1 MKNLYSKE
9 VGMSSKKAK
18 VDPELVKRLI
28 KVVDDSCSGNRSD
41 FAAALGIAPSNI
53 TRYLS
58 GTTVPKISFLA
69 MVSDIY
75 GYNYLWLAKGV
86 GPVKGTSPD
95 EYKRLHSQCSKL
107 AKENEELRKTVNN
120 LNDMLELYKTKH
132 KGK

>member
-1 MKNLYSKE
+1 MKNIYNGGNMNAKTSTVDTGLIDRLNKVIKE
-9 VGMSSKKAK
+9 SAGKKYTFAQQLG
-18 VDPELVKRLI
+18 VDP
-28 KVVDDSCSGNRSD
+28 SM
-41 FAAALGIAPSNI
+41 I

-58 GTTVPKISFLA
+58 GDNAPKTEFLLK
-69 MVSDIY
+69 ICKTY
-75 GYNYLWLAKGV
+75 GYNIYWLAKGE

-95 EYKRLHSQCSKL
+95 EYKRLQSQCSKL